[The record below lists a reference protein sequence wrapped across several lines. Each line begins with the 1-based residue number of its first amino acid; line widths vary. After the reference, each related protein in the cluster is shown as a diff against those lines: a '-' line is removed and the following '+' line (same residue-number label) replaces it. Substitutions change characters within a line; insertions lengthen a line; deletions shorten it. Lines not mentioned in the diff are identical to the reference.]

1 MPKRDPK
8 TKEQLLDRM
17 LSYDFN
23 GDIRQLGAEPARIER
38 IGANALRL
46 TFPDTDTVFDLTVH
60 RPREF
65 AKVERKAEERSFGGA
80 EQAMERRNARVE
92 AEAPAPEAPAP
103 RPRRQSRKR
112 ANASGQ
118 QGQEA

>member
-23 GDIRQLGAEPARIER
+23 GDIRRLGAEPARIER

-65 AKVERKAEERSFGGA
+65 AKVERKAEGRSFGGA
-80 EQAMERRNARVE
+80 QDAEDRRDARIEAQAPVVE
-92 AEAPAPEAPAP
+92 EPAPKPK
-103 RPRRQSRKR
+103 RVYRKR
-112 ANASGQ
+112 ANAPAA
-118 QGQEA
+118 QGKEA